1 MADGLNPPGAAAP
14 VDDALIRASA
24 SRAPW
29 LAPFAPALREL
40 AARDHAGRINWL
52 NAQARARHLR
62 NAAGLP
68 IIFAAADDAGDAAYE
83 AHIHATGRVPTRAAS
98 IDSAHD
104 LFNALVWLRFPHPK
118 AVLNARQAAAIARD
132 GVRPVRG
139 GERDAATLIDEN
151 GLVLVTDD
159 PAVRDALAA
168 HDWPWLFIRER
179 ARWHARIRPCLFGHA
194 LMDKLL
200 SPYKAIC
207 AHAIVLVGS
216 LAGEDDAALDEAL
229 AGFIG
234 STALSPRL
242 LLPLP
247 VLGVP
252 RWWPANEAAV
262 FYDDPAVFRP
272 LRRAA

>member
-1 MADGLNPPGAAAP
+1 MADGLNSPGAAAP

-24 SRAPW
+24 SHAPW
-29 LAPFAPALREL
+29 LAPLATAVREL
-40 AARDHAGRINWL
+40 AARDHAGRIGWL

-62 NAAGLP
+62 NASGLP
-68 IIFAAADDAGDAAYE
+68 IILAAADDAGDAAYE

-104 LFNALVWLRFPHPK
+104 VFNALVWLRFPHAK

-151 GLVLVTDD
+151 GLVLVSDD
-159 PAVRDALAA
+159 AAVRDALVA

-179 ARWHARIRPCLFGHA
+179 ARWHRGIRPHLFGHA

-200 SPYKAIC
+200 QPYKAIC
-207 AHAIVLVGS
+207 AHAIVLVDA
-216 LAGEDDAALDEAL
+216 LAGEGDAALDEAL
-229 AGFIG
+229 ARFIG
-234 STALSPRL
+234 SAALSPRL

-252 RWWPANEAAV
+252 GWWPANEAAA